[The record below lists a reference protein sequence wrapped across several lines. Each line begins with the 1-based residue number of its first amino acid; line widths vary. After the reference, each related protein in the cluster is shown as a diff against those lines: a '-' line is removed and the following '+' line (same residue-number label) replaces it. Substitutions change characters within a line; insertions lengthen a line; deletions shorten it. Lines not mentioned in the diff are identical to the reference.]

1 MLTEQ
6 KLKIAWKAYL
16 AELAAIQRAEHPS
29 EAWLRSVCD
38 SISAIGSPKRP
49 EFSLRDS
56 SRLAEVLIEM
66 LEIAT
71 GQAEIVG
78 WRPVTLGEGRK
89 VERAGP

>member
-1 MLTEQ
+1 MVAERLRQYLCNRLT
-6 KLKIAWKAYL
+6 KATRVL
-16 AELAAIQRAEHPS
+16 S
-29 EAWLRSVCD
+29 E
-38 SISAIGSPKRP
+38 
-49 EFSLRDS
+49 DS